1 MKLKLGKTMGLIAA
15 ALLPL
20 AGFAV
25 ARPVAE
31 CEAMMKA
38 NAYAGVWQEEKHGET
53 LQLCFGPKAMGLFS
67 YREKVLRCTWRSDG
81 KGTIWLKPCDEH
93 EAQELPP
100 IKYDAATD
108 MMDLDMKG
116 EKTALGLVGRLAFA
130 REELPEEI
138 VKILKRPLPRP
149 PQSPDREKRFEQMKA
164 ERPEGFREVPSLLE
178 AIDPYRL
185 QKAMVRVES
194 VDCEYPRARIE
205 LPGMSTASTCYT
217 IVYGRYEANPKAKHL
232 ERMNQP
238 RFGKSITSR
247 PTKWQKGVCQESMDA
262 AFAELEKAGIAY
274 HKFGFSY
281 GEGKEYWYEFAI
293 YLRVEREKWSD
304 MMRIFREYIFKG
316 EKSPR
321 YIMEERETY
330 IIDVEANAVYDINWD
345 TGKPVVV
352 RPEKAPKN
360 DGL

>member
-1 MKLKLGKTMGLIAA
+1 MKLKLGKAMGLIAA

-38 NAYAGVWQEEKHGET
+38 NTYAGVWQEEKHGET

-81 KGTIWLKPCDEH
+81 KGTIWLKPCDDH

-116 EKTALGLVGRLAFA
+116 EKTALGLVGRLAFT
-130 REELPEEI
+130 REELPEKVVEL
-138 VKILKRPLPRP
+138 LKRPLPRP

-185 QKAMVRVES
+185 EKAMVRVES
-194 VDCEYPRARIE
+194 VDCEYPRVKME
-205 LPGMSTASTCYT
+205 LPGMLKNWFSYT
-217 IVYGRYEANPKAKHL
+217 IIYGRYEADPKAKHL
-232 ERMNQP
+232 ELKNQP
-238 RFGKSITSR
+238 RLGENI
-247 PTKWQKGVCQESMDA
+247 PVVVPKWQRGVSKEAMDA
-262 AFAELEKAGIAY
+262 AFAELEKAGIEY
-274 HKFGFSY
+274 GKMGYSY
-281 GEGKEYWYEFAI
+281 GEGKEYWREFGI
-293 YLRVEREKWSD
+293 CLLIRKEKWND
-304 MMRIFREYIFKG
+304 MMRIFKEYIFKS

-321 YIMEERETY
+321 YVVETREESILDGIMGVKYT
-330 IIDVEANAVYDINWD
+330 INWD

-352 RPEKAPKN
+352 RPEKAAKN
-360 DGL
+360 EGQ